1 MARLL
6 FHTETVSNSIF
17 GRPRVRFSG
26 PKACSEPKKSFP
38 WQVTVGD
45 RMRSYCGGT
54 IINEEFVVTAAH
66 CGVLVFIG
74 SYSSDFITGEI
85 KFQFV
90 ACDMQHVTWRTLMNY
105 KWNISAGLHDKNGNN
120 PEKQEIEIANVFNHP
135 LYEKDRI
142 WSLFSGTMTH
152 RLKKSFQFQEN

>member
-1 MARLL
+1 MPIQKCYVDFTVIAEIQPINVWLSTSWL
-6 FHTETVSNSIF
+6 EHGSVET
-17 GRPRVRFSG
+17 
-26 PKACSEPKKSFP
+26 CSESKKSFP

-85 KFQFV
+85 EFQFLSIIS
-90 ACDMQHVTWRTLMNY
+90 CHVICT
-105 KWNISAGLHDKNGNN
+105 
-120 PEKQEIEIANVFNHP
+120 V
-135 LYEKDRI
+135 
-142 WSLFSGTMTH
+142 
-152 RLKKSFQFQEN
+152 

>member
-1 MARLL
+1 M
-6 FHTETVSNSIF
+6 
-17 GRPRVRFSG
+17 
-26 PKACSEPKKSFP
+26 
-38 WQVTVGD
+38 TVGD

-90 ACDMQHVTWRTLMNY
+90 ACHVNDVNEL
-105 KWNISAGLHDKNGNN
+105 
-120 PEKQEIEIANVFNHP
+120 
-135 LYEKDRI
+135 
-142 WSLFSGTMTH
+142 
-152 RLKKSFQFQEN
+152 